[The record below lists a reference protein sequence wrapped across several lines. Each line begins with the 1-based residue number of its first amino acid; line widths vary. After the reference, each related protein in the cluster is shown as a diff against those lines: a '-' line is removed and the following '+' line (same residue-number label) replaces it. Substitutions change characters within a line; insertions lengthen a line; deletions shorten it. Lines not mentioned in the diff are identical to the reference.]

1 MSPRI
6 TSVIF
11 DFGGVLGMPQ
21 DPVWAQV
28 MADMCGLQLP
38 AFNPPYMRDRLEL
51 DRGTVSSAGYWGRI
65 LAETGKRATADL
77 VDRLVRADIAGWTRI
92 NSRVVGWSARLR
104 SEGIRTAILS
114 NMPQDILDAMLK
126 EPGLQWMAD
135 FHARVFS
142 CEVGLVKP
150 EPEIYRR
157 CLEALGALPAET
169 VFLDDVPVNVEGARA
184 LGIQGLLFRSPRE
197 AADEIE
203 KRWGLPVES
212 LRGGGDA

>member
-1 MSPRI
+1 
-6 TSVIF
+6 
-11 DFGGVLGMPQ
+11 
-21 DPVWAQV
+21 
-28 MADMCGLQLP
+28 
-38 AFNPPYMRDRLEL
+38 MRDRLEL

-65 LAETGKRATADL
+65 LAETGKAATADL
-77 VDRLVRADIAGWTRI
+77 VERLVRADIAGWTRI

-114 NMPQDILDAMLK
+114 NMPQDILDAMWK

-157 CLEALGALPAET
+157 CLEALDALPVET